1 MSRYWRRASASKA
14 GALID
19 GRSYFGALYHA
30 ARRARRSIVMC
41 GWQFDSSVRLLRG
54 EDAED
59 APLPCELLPFL
70 DALCLEN
77 PELEVHILAWD
88 FSLVYVPER
97 ELLQRWVFERCKS
110 GRVHFHFDDKVPPGG
125 SHHQK
130 LVVIDGNL
138 AFFGGMDVCSSR
150 WDDSAHLTSMPER
163 RNTRGFSYA
172 PFHDVQ
178 AFVVGDAARELQTL
192 FEDRFERATGREL
205 ALPVCVDDARW
216 DFVEGD
222 VSLPASDVLLSRT
235 MYHPN
240 IHEISDLLLTN
251 IENARELVYLE
262 SQYLTSVAVRDALI
276 RRFGRGDLDVV
287 VILPE
292 SPNAK
297 EDLALGDAQ
306 AQIIQSIADSG
317 GSFRAYYPGRG
328 PGPSTYVHAKVMIVD
343 DRILTVGS
351 ANLTNR
357 SLSLDTELCVTW
369 ELDRADEQIRALR
382 TRLLSEH
389 TGVSAAGL
397 AATRGLVQELD
408 ALASADSHLG
418 AHDHLRRDPR
428 PAAVRAA
435 VFDPVKPLDELAVD
449 DLISRTWSEWFTR
462 SVETVEGWFQ

>member
-1 MSRYWRRASASKA
+1 
-14 GALID
+14 
-19 GRSYFGALYHA
+19 
-30 ARRARRSIVMC
+30 
-41 GWQFDSSVRLLRG
+41 
-54 EDAED
+54 
-59 APLPCELLPFL
+59 
-70 DALCLEN
+70 
-77 PELEVHILAWD
+77 
-88 FSLVYVPER
+88 
-97 ELLQRWVFERCKS
+97 
-110 GRVHFHFDDKVPPGG
+110 
-125 SHHQK
+125 
-130 LVVIDGNL
+130 
-138 AFFGGMDVCSSR
+138 
-150 WDDSAHLTSMPER
+150 MP
-163 RNTRGFSYA
+163 
-172 PFHDVQ
+172 
-178 AFVVGDAARELQTL
+178 
-192 FEDRFERATGREL
+192 
-205 ALPVCVDDARW
+205 LPVCVDDARW

>member
-1 MSRYWRRASASKA
+1 
-14 GALID
+14 
-19 GRSYFGALYHA
+19 
-30 ARRARRSIVMC
+30 
-41 GWQFDSSVRLLRG
+41 
-54 EDAED
+54 
-59 APLPCELLPFL
+59 
-70 DALCLEN
+70 
-77 PELEVHILAWD
+77 
-88 FSLVYVPER
+88 
-97 ELLQRWVFERCKS
+97 
-110 GRVHFHFDDKVPPGG
+110 
-125 SHHQK
+125 
-130 LVVIDGNL
+130 
-138 AFFGGMDVCSSR
+138 
-150 WDDSAHLTSMPER
+150 MPER

-306 AQIIQSIADSG
+306 AQIIQSIADSV
-317 GSFRAYYPGRG
+317 GSFRA
-328 PGPSTYVHAKVMIVD
+328 D
-343 DRILTVGS
+343 
-351 ANLTNR
+351 
-357 SLSLDTELCVTW
+357 
-369 ELDRADEQIRALR
+369 
-382 TRLLSEH
+382 
-389 TGVSAAGL
+389 
-397 AATRGLVQELD
+397 
-408 ALASADSHLG
+408 
-418 AHDHLRRDPR
+418 
-428 PAAVRAA
+428 
-435 VFDPVKPLDELAVD
+435 
-449 DLISRTWSEWFTR
+449 
-462 SVETVEGWFQ
+462 